1 MTTALA
7 DMDIRELHVRN
18 ELCKQI
24 MREAIEDDDERWW
37 DLLPQQE
44 NLQAAFNAA
53 WPAHVAAVRKEQAE
67 REATEAAA
75 QVEEPKPE
83 PVRVQ
88 MGTAR
93 AGVRARA

>member
-18 ELCKQI
+18 ELLKQI

-37 DLLPQQE
+37 DLIDQQE
-44 NLQAAFNAA
+44 NLQEAFDAAL
-53 WPAHVAAVRKEQAE
+53 PAHVAAMRKKLEQ
-67 REATEAAA
+67 
-75 QVEEPKPE
+75 QEEPKPE

-88 MGTAR
+88 LGTAR
-93 AGVRARA
+93 AGSQARA